1 MVIAKLRKE
10 LTQELVRIGVDA
22 PAREARELLC
32 AVLDLPLEKLLALP
46 ADVPVCERDCERLGF
61 LLKRREQGVP
71 IQYLIGQWDFYGMPF
86 CCSGAALIPRPETE
100 LLVEQAVGWLGEKS
114 RARALD
120 LGCGTGC
127 IGLALA
133 RETGCAVT
141 LADLSEEAVALARRN
156 AAALGVEAEFLTL
169 DMLQPPPAERQWEL
183 IVSNPPYLTRDDM
196 ANLQREVRLE
206 PAMALYGGQDG
217 LDFYRALAEHWI
229 GALCPGGLLLV
240 EHGVG
245 QGQAVATL
253 FEKAGLVQVRTLCD
267 YEGRD
272 RMTMG
277 EKPPEPTQSGA

>member
-1 MVIAKLRKE
+1 
-10 LTQELVRIGVDA
+10 
-22 PAREARELLC
+22 
-32 AVLDLPLEKLLALP
+32 
-46 ADVPVCERDCERLGF
+46 
-61 LLKRREQGVP
+61 
-71 IQYLIGQWDFYGMPF
+71 
-86 CCSGAALIPRPETE
+86 
-100 LLVEQAVGWLGEKS
+100 
-114 RARALD
+114 
-120 LGCGTGC
+120 
-127 IGLALA
+127 
-133 RETGCAVT
+133 
-141 LADLSEEAVALARRN
+141 
-156 AAALGVEAEFLTL
+156 
-169 DMLQPPPAERQWEL
+169 
-183 IVSNPPYLTRDDM
+183 M